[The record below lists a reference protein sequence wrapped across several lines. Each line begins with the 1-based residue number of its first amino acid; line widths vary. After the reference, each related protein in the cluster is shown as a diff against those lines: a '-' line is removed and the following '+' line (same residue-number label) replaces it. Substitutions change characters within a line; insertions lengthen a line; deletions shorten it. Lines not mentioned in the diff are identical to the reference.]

1 MLFSGPV
8 AAAARAGNFSA
19 APAAG
24 ILLLR
29 EFSVTRRPGGV
40 KNNIFSYEKVGTNFW
55 LFHLYGLIGKIV
67 LARTAQQLVHR
78 EPEIFLAI
86 FIISIVHNLHNAQ
99 LTVSLESCELCTLQ
113 VCAAAA

>member
-29 EFSVTRRPGGV
+29 EFSVTRRPAHELTISFGWRPPG
-40 KNNIFSYEKVGTNFW
+40 SGE
-55 LFHLYGLIGKIV
+55 
-67 LARTAQQLVHR
+67 QQLQAIDV
-78 EPEIFLAI
+78 PIFRFATSKENL
-86 FIISIVHNLHNAQ
+86 FGYQLRISIEFSDIKGILIWNSIKFSNIKGILI
-99 LTVSLESCELCTLQ
+99 
-113 VCAAAA
+113 

>member
-40 KNNIFSYEKVGTNFW
+40 KNNIFSYEGVGTNFW
-55 LFHLYGLIGKIV
+55 LFHLYMFVYK
-67 LARTAQQLVHR
+67 
-78 EPEIFLAI
+78 
-86 FIISIVHNLHNAQ
+86 
-99 LTVSLESCELCTLQ
+99 
-113 VCAAAA
+113 